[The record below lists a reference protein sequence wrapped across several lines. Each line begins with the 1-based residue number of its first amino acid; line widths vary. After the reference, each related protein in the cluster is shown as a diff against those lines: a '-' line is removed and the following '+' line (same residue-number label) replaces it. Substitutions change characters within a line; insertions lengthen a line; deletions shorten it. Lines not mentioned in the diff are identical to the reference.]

1 MSRFSRVP
9 PEERLP
15 APGRSLLLRGLL
27 GGLVIIALAAGA
39 SATAGLL
46 QVSDL
51 VQSLCP
57 HKSCQHISD
66 EGITAAE
73 AGKPQTILVLGS
85 DRRYDDLKAHNKLL
99 LHNAPARSDTVMLLR
114 LDPAQA
120 VTSVLSLP
128 RDLKVT
134 IPGHGIDKLNAAYSY
149 GGPTLTLKTIRDL
162 TGLRINH
169 VVNINFKGFY
179 DVVNAIGCVYTDV
192 DRRYYHSNAGVPV
205 GQRYA
210 EINIPAGYQ
219 KLCGYRALSYVR
231 YRHNDSDIVRA
242 ARQQAFLR
250 QAKQQIGT
258 SGLINKRSTLI
269 KIFGRN
275 TQTDAALE
283 STSGLLSALKLAL
296 FSAGHP
302 VRQIQF
308 PAVNDVETLPG
319 GAQIDYVTASKASI
333 RRTVEEF
340 LHPAKRA
347 TRPKIPTPPN
357 STAPRRHLKRPRHT
371 TPAAVPGLVE
381 AQRAGENLVAS
392 KVATGHL
399 DFPIYFPRYITSTS
413 RYDNPG
419 ISTYHIR
426 DPGGTLH
433 YAYRIVVVQN
443 AVLGQYWGVQGT
455 TWTDPPLLK
464 STHSTLRRHGRRLAI
479 YKDGAHVTTV
489 AWRSGH
495 AVYWVSN
502 TLSDALDN
510 TQMIEIAS
518 TLTRKFS

>member
-1 MSRFSRVP
+1 VSWFSRVP

-15 APGRSLLLRGLL
+15 APGRSLLLRGLS

-57 HKSCQHISD
+57 HKRCQHISN
-66 EGITAAE
+66 EAITPAE

-85 DRRYDDLKAHNKLL
+85 DRRFDDLKANNKFLR
-99 LHNAPARSDTVMLLR
+99 HNAPARSDTVMLLR
-114 LDPAQA
+114 LDPSQA
-120 VTSVLSLP
+120 ATSVMSLP

-134 IPGHGIDKLNAAYSY
+134 IPGHGVDKLNAAYSY
-149 GGPTLTLKTIRDL
+149 GGPTLTLKTIRDF
-162 TGLRINH
+162 TGLQINH
-169 VVNINFKGFY
+169 VVNINFKGFQ

-192 DRRYYHSNAGVPV
+192 DRRYYHTNAGVPI
-205 GQRYA
+205 GERYA
-210 EINIPAGYQ
+210 VINVPAGYQ

-242 ARQQAFLR
+242 ARQQSFLR

-258 SGLINKRSTLI
+258 SGLIDNRSKLI
-269 KIFGRN
+269 DIFGRN
-275 TQTDAALE
+275 TQTDAQLE
-283 STSGLLSALKLAL
+283 STSGLLSILKLAL

-319 GAQIDYVTASKASI
+319 GAQIDYLTASHAAI
-333 RRTVEEF
+333 RRTVEQF
-340 LHPAKRA
+340 LHPAKHA
-347 TRPKIPTPPN
+347 PRPKVPTPPN
-357 STAPRRHLKRPRHT
+357 STAPRHHLKRPRHT
-371 TPAAVPGLVE
+371 SPGSVPGLIE
-381 AQRAGENLVAS
+381 AQRAGENLVAD
-392 KVATGHL
+392 KVANNHL
-399 DFPIYFPRYITSTS
+399 GFSIYFPRYLTTTS

-419 ISTYHIR
+419 IRTYRIHDR
-426 DPGGTLH
+426 AGH
-433 YAYRIVVVQN
+433 FHHAYRIVVVQN
-443 AVLGQYWGVQGT
+443 AVLGQYWGVQGMD
-455 TWTDPPLLK
+455 WVNPPLLK
-464 STHSTLRRHGRRLAI
+464 STHSTLHRHGRRLSI
-479 YKDGAHVTTV
+479 YKDGAHVSTV

-510 TQMIEIAS
+510 TQMIEIAA
-518 TLTRKFS
+518 TLTRKFN